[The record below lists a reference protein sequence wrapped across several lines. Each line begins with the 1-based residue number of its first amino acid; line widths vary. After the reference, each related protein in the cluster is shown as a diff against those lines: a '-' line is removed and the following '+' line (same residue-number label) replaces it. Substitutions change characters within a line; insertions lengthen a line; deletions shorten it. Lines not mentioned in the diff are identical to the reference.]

1 MAQIVLNLYIIQM
14 HMKSMYAFNY
24 MSSQLHIQ
32 LLYIHVLFL
41 S

>member
-14 HMKSMYAFNY
+14 HMKY